1 MGNNINDGY
10 ADSNRLSDKAL
21 LIYNDFLHSGKFLTH
36 YKWLK
41 NAAETY
47 DIKLEL
53 MGNSEFMCSYGT
65 SFDKE
70 LIETLGKYRFIL
82 FWDKDIRLGKKFT
95 NICKKINIPIYN
107 NIRAIADCDDKS
119 ATYEKIGQ
127 WNDCHDTLEQIKMI
141 PTIVAPMTYENIGYT
156 DMNFLDKV
164 AEKFGFPLVIK
175 ECFGSF
181 GMQVYMA
188 HDMDE
193 LKKRVSDI
201 GGKPMIFQKF
211 IEKSSGFDVRLQ
223 VVGDEVAA
231 AMYRYTD
238 DGDFRANITHGG
250 KMKSYEPDASEIK
263 LATDTVKALGLDFAG
278 VDLLFSNGADMPA
291 DMVCEVNSNA
301 HFKNIFECT
310 GVNVADEIM
319 KYIMSH

>member
-1 MGNNINDGY
+1 
-10 ADSNRLSDKAL
+10 
-21 LIYNDFLHSGKFLTH
+21 
-36 YKWLK
+36 
-41 NAAETY
+41 
-47 DIKLEL
+47 
-53 MGNSEFMCSYGT
+53 
-65 SFDKE
+65 
-70 LIETLGKYRFIL
+70 
-82 FWDKDIRLGKKFT
+82 
-95 NICKKINIPIYN
+95 
-107 NIRAIADCDDKS
+107 
-119 ATYEKIGQ
+119 
-127 WNDCHDTLEQIKMI
+127 MI

-181 GMQVYMA
+181 GMQVYMD
-188 HDMDE
+188 H
-193 LKKRVSDI
+193 
-201 GGKPMIFQKF
+201 
-211 IEKSSGFDVRLQ
+211 DVRLQ
-223 VVGDEVAA
+223 VVGDEVVA
-231 AMYRYTD
+231 AMFRYTD

-319 KYIMSH
+319 KYIMSR

>member
-1 MGNNINDGY
+1 M
-10 ADSNRLSDKAL
+10 
-21 LIYNDFLHSGKFLTH
+21 LIVKKF
-36 YKWLK
+36 
-41 NAAETY
+41 
-47 DIKLEL
+47 
-53 MGNSEFMCSYGT
+53 GGT
-65 SFDKE
+65 SVGDKQRMYNVANRCIEEYKKGNDVVVVLSAMGKYTDE
-70 LIETLGKYRFIL
+70 LIR
-82 FWDKDIRLGKKFT
+82 
-95 NICKKINIPIYN
+95 
-107 NIRAIADCDDKS
+107 
-119 ATYEKIGQ
+119 
-127 WNDCHDTLEQIKMI
+127 
-141 PTIVAPMTYENIGYT
+141 
-156 DMNFLDKV
+156 
-164 AEKFGFPLVIK
+164 
-175 ECFGSF
+175 
-181 GMQVYMA
+181 MA

-223 VVGDEVAA
+223 VVGDEVVA
-231 AMYRYTD
+231 AMFRYTD

-263 LATDTVKALGLDFAG
+263 LATDTVKSLGLDFAG

>member
-10 ADSNRLSDKAL
+10 ADSNRFSDKAL

-53 MGNSEFMCSYGT
+53 MGNSEFLCSYGT

-141 PTIVAPMTYENIGYT
+141 PTIVAPMTYGHE
-156 DMNFLDKV
+156 F
-164 AEKFGFPLVIK
+164 FG
-175 ECFGSF
+175 
-181 GMQVYMA
+181 
-188 HDMDE
+188 
-193 LKKRVSDI
+193 
-201 GGKPMIFQKF
+201 
-211 IEKSSGFDVRLQ
+211 
-223 VVGDEVAA
+223 
-231 AMYRYTD
+231 
-238 DGDFRANITHGG
+238 
-250 KMKSYEPDASEIK
+250 
-263 LATDTVKALGLDFAG
+263 
-278 VDLLFSNGADMPA
+278 
-291 DMVCEVNSNA
+291 
-301 HFKNIFECT
+301 
-310 GVNVADEIM
+310 
-319 KYIMSH
+319 

>member
-10 ADSNRLSDKAL
+10 ADSNRFSDKAL

-53 MGNSEFMCSYGT
+53 MGNSEFLCSYGT

-164 AEKFGFPLVIK
+164 AEKFGFPLVI
-175 ECFGSF
+175 
-181 GMQVYMA
+181 
-188 HDMDE
+188 
-193 LKKRVSDI
+193 
-201 GGKPMIFQKF
+201 
-211 IEKSSGFDVRLQ
+211 
-223 VVGDEVAA
+223 
-231 AMYRYTD
+231 
-238 DGDFRANITHGG
+238 
-250 KMKSYEPDASEIK
+250 
-263 LATDTVKALGLDFAG
+263 
-278 VDLLFSNGADMPA
+278 
-291 DMVCEVNSNA
+291 
-301 HFKNIFECT
+301 
-310 GVNVADEIM
+310 
-319 KYIMSH
+319 

>member
-10 ADSNRLSDKAL
+10 ADSNRFSDKAL

-53 MGNSEFMCSYGT
+53 MGNSEFLCSYGT

-156 DMNFLDKV
+156 DMNFFYKL
-164 AEKFGFPLVIK
+164 
-175 ECFGSF
+175 
-181 GMQVYMA
+181 
-188 HDMDE
+188 
-193 LKKRVSDI
+193 LKYHRFSAYITDSL
-201 GGKPMIFQKF
+201 FKF
-211 IEKSSGFDVRLQ
+211 I
-223 VVGDEVAA
+223 
-231 AMYRYTD
+231 
-238 DGDFRANITHGG
+238 H
-250 KMKSYEPDASEIK
+250 
-263 LATDTVKALGLDFAG
+263 
-278 VDLLFSNGADMPA
+278 
-291 DMVCEVNSNA
+291 
-301 HFKNIFECT
+301 
-310 GVNVADEIM
+310 
-319 KYIMSH
+319 IMSHIYLHTK